1 MKPGGAL
8 RLRDK
13 RIDGVEAFREAVD
26 EGDADAFLRRV
37 IGTLSHELAVVSSFG
52 SESAVLLHLVAS
64 VDPTVPVLFLNTG
77 KLFGE
82 TLRYR
87 DSLQMRLGLTDVR
100 TVGPHPD
107 HIRQCD
113 PQGTLFSADPDR
125 CCAMRK
131 VWPLQ
136 EALKPFKA
144 WMTGRKRYQ
153 AQNRASLPRV
163 EHADGKIKINPLSD
177 WTAEDIAAYR
187 EKHGLPEHPLVKDG
201 FLSIGCMPCTDR
213 VAPGENQRAG
223 RWRGLRKSECGIH
236 NMGAAGPAPLMRG
249 R

>member
-1 MKPGGAL
+1 MEISDILKLPDVGGE
-8 RLRDK
+8 
-13 RIDGVEAFREAVD
+13 EAARE
-26 EGDADAFLRRV
+26 L
-37 IGTLSHELAVVSSFG
+37 IGEATEQFSQELAIVSSFG
-52 SESAVLLHLVAS
+52 AESAVLLHLVAS
-64 VDPTVPVLFLNTG
+64 IDPTVPVLFLNTG

-100 TVGPHPD
+100 SVGPHPD
-107 HIRQCD
+107 HVRQCD
-113 PQGTLFSADPDR
+113 PQGTLFSSDPDR

-153 AQNRASLPRV
+153 GPGRVSLPRI
-163 EHADGKIKINPLSD
+163 ERADGKIKINPLAD
-177 WTAEDIAAYR
+177 WTAEDVAAYR
-187 EKHGLPEHPLVKDG
+187 REHGLPEHPLLKDG

-213 VAPGENQRAG
+213 VAPGEDQRAG
-223 RWRGLRKSECGIH
+223 RWRGNRKSECGIH
-236 NMGAAGPAPLMRG
+236 NMSVAGPPPPIPG